1 MNHAYFLP
9 LCHMQDTHPPQ
20 ARRGRRRRW
29 SNRDNFLNRYA
40 AAAVKGKLETR
51 EACASASIMA
61 VTTYKANFACLRK
74 GLPGEI
80 IWGNMHRLIN
90 FLKLNMRLIYLNSV
104 RRVVW
109 LLHHT
114 DVSSELFQLT
124 RGKSDTQYIWY
135 DWHQFRHC
143 NCNMFSCG
151 IVSILLLLNS
161 LKIILRK
168 IEPWASVLVV
178 LWLNFRAPP
187 SIIHAWWGVD
197 NI

>member
-80 IWGNMHRLIN
+80 IWGNMNILIN

-124 RGKSDTQYIWY
+124 RGKSDTQYTPPLRLIWLT
-135 DWHQFRHC
+135 
-143 NCNMFSCG
+143 S
-151 IVSILLLLNS
+151 VSTLQLQHVFM
-161 LKIILRK
+161 RYCYYF
-168 IEPWASVLVV
+168 ASSKFTKNHFEENRTLSVRLGG
-178 LWLNFRAPP
+178 FMT
-187 SIIHAWWGVD
+187 
-197 NI
+197 